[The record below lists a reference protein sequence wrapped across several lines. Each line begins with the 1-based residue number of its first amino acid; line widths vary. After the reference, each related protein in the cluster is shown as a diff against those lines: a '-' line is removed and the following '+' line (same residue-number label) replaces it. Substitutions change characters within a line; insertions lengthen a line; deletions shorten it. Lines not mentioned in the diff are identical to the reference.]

1 LKAKFR
7 FIIAACVLG
16 LLMTGPFALTALL
29 LFADSKDAER
39 AAFAEFLLPR
49 LPLGGLITTF
59 GLIAGMI
66 LLRGLF
72 QQYVQ
77 GLLRMAETLRL
88 MLGANRNFRVT
99 PDGPP
104 EVRELAR
111 AANDLAQQRD
121 ELLTDVD
128 AQIRQAKATVEE
140 EKNRL
145 AALMSELAMGVVVC
159 NLDGRI
165 LLYNSRARLQFKAL
179 AQGPT
184 STSGGALIGLGR
196 SIFSILER
204 GQITHSLEHIQQR
217 LRKGSAAP
225 TANFITAT
233 RGGQLLR
240 AQMAPVLRTGATD
253 PATATVDTIP
263 PNLPPGEGG
272 RERPPTGEIV
282 SNPPDPRAALHS
294 GPASAAQSSAL
305 RNPASAPLSGK
316 GGDEVSGQA
325 APVQGKNLDN
335 ALGLESQVTGYVLTI
350 ENITRNFERE
360 AERDQALQALTDGN
374 RAALGNIRAAVE
386 TLIDTP
392 DMEPDYRERFTRVIA
407 DEAAAMSQRLDATMS
422 RFADSLKTRWPLE
435 DVLAIDILAAAARR
449 IEDRLKLPIKH
460 EEQDASL
467 WMRVDSFSLIQAITF
482 LASRLQ
488 DHYAIRELRLRLA
501 TEGKMVFLDL
511 IWSGTPV
518 SSETLYMWEL
528 EPMTVGAETSPLTLR
543 DVIDRHGGEIWYQRD
558 KAAHRA
564 FFRMVLP
571 AAVTPD
577 LAAND
582 QVQHLHSD
590 SRPEY
595 YDFDLF
601 AARDAAGAGIDLDRK
616 LSELTYSVFDT
627 ETTGLEPS
635 NGDEIIQMGAVR
647 VVNNR
652 LLRQE
657 VFDQLV
663 DPGIPLKPAGI
674 PIHGI
679 TEDMVHGQ
687 PKLDVVLPAFHE
699 FCAETVLVAHNAA
712 FDMRFFQLKEDS
724 LGVRFTQ
731 PVLDT
736 LLLSAVIHPNQ
747 ESHRLELI
755 AERLG
760 INVIGR
766 HTALGDAFVTGEV
779 FLKMV
784 PLLADMGIVTLRQAL
799 DAAQQ
804 TYFARIKY

>member
-1 LKAKFR
+1 MKAKLR
-7 FIIAACVLG
+7 FILAACVLG
-16 LLMTGPFALTALL
+16 LLMVGPFTLTVGILW
-29 LFADSKDAER
+29 ADLGAEER
-39 AAFAEFLLPR
+39 AGFLIAMDRWLPI
-49 LPLGGLITTF
+49 GGLLTI
-59 GLIAGMI
+59 IALFLGVQ
-66 LLRGLF
+66 LLRALF
-72 QQYVQ
+72 QQYVH

-88 MLGANRNFRVT
+88 MLGANRNFRVA
-99 PDGPP
+99 PEGPP

-121 ELLTDVD
+121 ELLDDVEG
-128 AQIRQAKATVEE
+128 QIRLAKVTVEE

-145 AALMSELAMGVVVC
+145 AALMSELALGVVVC

-184 STSGGALIGLGR
+184 SMSGGALIGLGR

-204 GQITHSLEHIQQR
+204 GQITHSLENIQQR
-217 LRKGSAAP
+217 LRKGSAEP
-225 TANFITAT
+225 TANFITTT
-233 RGGQLLR
+233 RAGALLR
-240 AQMAPVLRTGATD
+240 CQMAPVLGSAERAEKVG
-253 PATATVDTIP
+253 IP
-263 PNLPPGEGG
+263 PGPP
-272 RERPPTGEIV
+272 
-282 SNPPDPRAALHS
+282 
-294 GPASAAQSSAL
+294 AAQ
-305 RNPASAPLSGK
+305 
-316 GGDEVSGQA
+316 GGDDASSQA
-325 APVQGKNLDN
+325 APAQEL
-335 ALGLESQVTGYVLTI
+335 ATTSMLGAEQQVTGYVLTI

-386 TLIDTP
+386 TLLDSP
-392 DMEPDYRERFTRVIA
+392 EMEADIRERFMRVIA
-407 DEAAAMSQRLDATMS
+407 DEAAAMSGKLDDTMN

-449 IEDRLKLPIKH
+449 IEDKLHLPIKH

-467 WMRVDSFSLIQAITF
+467 WTRVDSFALIQAITF
-482 LASRLQ
+482 LAARLQ
-488 DHYAIRELRLRLA
+488 DHYEIRELRLRLA
-501 TEGKMVFLDL
+501 TEGSMVFVDL
-511 IWSGTPV
+511 IWSGTTV
-518 SSETLYMWEL
+518 SSETLYTWEL
-528 EPMTVGAETSPLTLR
+528 EPMNVGSETSPLTLR
-543 DVIDRHGGEIWYQRD
+543 DVIDRHGAEIWYQRD
-558 KAAHRA
+558 KAAHNA
-564 FFRMVLP
+564 FFRIV
-571 AAVTPD
+571 
-577 LAAND
+577 LAAATTPET
-582 QVQHLHSD
+582 QVADRARHLRSE

-616 LSELTYSVFDT
+616 LTELTYSVFDT
-627 ETTGLEPS
+627 ETTGLLPS
-635 NGDEIIQMGAVR
+635 EGDEIIQLGAVR

-657 VFDQLV
+657 IFDQLV
-663 DPGIPLKPAGI
+663 DPGIPLKPEGI

-679 TEDMVHGQ
+679 TEAMVNGQ
-687 PKLDVVLPAFHE
+687 PRLDVVLPAFHE

-712 FDMRFFQLKEDS
+712 FDLRFFQLKEDS

-747 ESHRLELI
+747 ESHRLESI

-779 FLKMV
+779 FLKMI
-784 PLLADMGIVTLRQAL
+784 PLLAAMGIVTLRQAL
-799 DAAQQ
+799 DAAQK
-804 TYFARIKY
+804 TYFAQIKY

>member
-1 LKAKFR
+1 MKAKLR
-7 FIIAACVLG
+7 FILAAGVLG

-29 LFADSKDAER
+29 LLADAKEAER

-49 LPLGGLITTF
+49 LPLGGLITLF
-59 GLIAGMI
+59 GFIAGLA

-72 QQYVQ
+72 QQYVH

-88 MLGANRNFRVT
+88 MLGANRNFRVA
-99 PDGPP
+99 PAGPP

-121 ELLTDVD
+121 ELLNDVE
-128 AQIRQAKATVEE
+128 AQIRQAKATVED

-145 AALMSELAMGVVVC
+145 AALMSELAMAVVVC

-184 STSGGALIGLGR
+184 SMSGGALIGLGR

-204 GQITHSLEHIQQR
+204 GQITHALENIQQR
-217 LRKGSAAP
+217 LRKGSAEP
-225 TANFITAT
+225 TANFITTT
-233 RGGQLLR
+233 RGGALLR
-240 AQMAPVLRTGATD
+240 AQMAPVLGSAERAEKVG
-253 PATATVDTIP
+253 IP
-263 PNLPPGEGG
+263 PTPP
-272 RERPPTGEIV
+272 
-282 SNPPDPRAALHS
+282 AK
-294 GPASAAQSSAL
+294 Q
-305 RNPASAPLSGK
+305 

-325 APVQGKNLDN
+325 IPAQDQTKAPTM
-335 ALGLESQVTGYVLTI
+335 LGAEQQVTGYVLTI
-350 ENITRNFERE
+350 ENITRSFERE
-360 AERDQALQALTDGN
+360 AERDQALQTLTDGN

-386 TLIDTP
+386 TLIDSP
-392 DMEPDYRERFTRVIA
+392 EMEADTRERFMRVIA
-407 DEAAAMSQRLDATMS
+407 DEASTMSERLETTMS

-435 DVLAIDILAAAARR
+435 DVLAVDIVAAAARR
-449 IEDRLKLPIKH
+449 IDDRLHLPTKH
-460 EEQDASL
+460 EDQDASL
-467 WMRVDSFSLIQAITF
+467 WMRVDSFALIQAITF
-482 LASRLQ
+482 LAARLQ

-501 TEGKMVFLDL
+501 AEGRMVFVDL

-518 SSETLYMWEL
+518 SSETLYTWEL
-528 EPMTVGAETSPLTLR
+528 EPMNVGAEPSPLTLR
-543 DVIDRHGGEIWYQRD
+543 DVVDRHGGEIWYQRD
-558 KAAHRA
+558 KAAHNA
-564 FFRMVLP
+564 FFRIVLP
-571 AAVTPD
+571 AAATPE
-577 LAAND
+577 AQAGD
-582 QVQHLHSD
+582 QAQHLRSD

-601 AARDAAGAGIDLDRK
+601 AARDAEGSGIDPDRR
-616 LSELTYSVFDT
+616 LTDLAYSVFDT

-647 VVNNR
+647 IVNNR

-657 VFDQLV
+657 IFDQLV
-663 DPGIPLKPAGI
+663 DPAIPLKPEGI

-679 TEDMVHGQ
+679 TEAMVNGQ
-687 PKLDVVLPAFHE
+687 PRLDVVLPAFHE

-747 ESHRLELI
+747 ESHRLESI

-766 HTALGDAFVTGEV
+766 HTALGDAYVTGEV
-779 FLKMV
+779 FLKMI

>member
-1 LKAKFR
+1 MKAKFR

-16 LLMTGPFALTALL
+16 LLMTGPFALTAIL
-29 LFADSKDAER
+29 LFADAKDAER

-49 LPLGGLITTF
+49 LPLGGLMTLF
-59 GLIAGMI
+59 GFMAGLI
-66 LLRGLF
+66 LLRSLF
-72 QQYVQ
+72 QQYVH

-88 MLGANRNFRVT
+88 MLGANRNFRVA
-99 PDGPP
+99 PEGPP

-121 ELLTDVD
+121 ELLTDVEE
-128 AQIRQAKATVEE
+128 QIRLAKATVEE

-145 AALMSELAMGVVVC
+145 AALMSELAMAVVVC

-184 STSGGALIGLGR
+184 SMSGGALIGLGR

-204 GQITHSLEHIQQR
+204 GQITHSLEKIQQR
-217 LRKGSAAP
+217 LRKGSAEP
-225 TANFITAT
+225 TANFITST

-240 AQMAPVLRTGATD
+240 AQMAPVLGKAESRQGDEDSTAAT
-253 PATATVDTIP
+253 
-263 PNLPPGEGG
+263 L
-272 RERPPTGEIV
+272 
-282 SNPPDPRAALHS
+282 
-294 GPASAAQSSAL
+294 SAADSMGTEL
-305 RNPASAPLSGK
+305 
-316 GGDEVSGQA
+316 
-325 APVQGKNLDN
+325 
-335 ALGLESQVTGYVLTI
+335 QVTGYVLTI
-350 ENITRNFERE
+350 DNITRNFERE
-360 AERDQALQALTDGN
+360 AERDQVLQLLTDGN
-374 RAALGNIRAAVE
+374 RAALANIRAAVE

-392 DMEPDYRERFTRVIA
+392 DMETDYRERFTRVIS
-407 DEAAAMSQRLDATMS
+407 DEASTMSERLETTMS

-435 DVLAIDILAAAARR
+435 DVLAIDILAAAERR
-449 IEDRLKLPIKH
+449 IEDALKLPIKH
-460 EEQDASL
+460 EDQDASL
-467 WMRVDSFSLIQAITF
+467 WMRVDSFALIQAITF

-488 DHYAIRELRLRLA
+488 DHYAIRELRLRLSA
-501 TEGKMVFLDL
+501 EGRMVFVDL

-518 SSETLYMWEL
+518 SSETLYAWEL
-528 EPMTVGAETSPLTLR
+528 EPMNVGAEISPLTLR
-543 DVIDRHGGEIWYQRD
+543 DVIDRHGAEIWYQRD
-558 KAAHRA
+558 KAAHNA
-564 FFRMVLP
+564 FFRIVLP
-571 AAVTPD
+571 AAATPEVQ
-577 LAAND
+577 AID
-582 QVQHLHSD
+582 QAQHLHSE

-601 AARDAAGAGIDLDRK
+601 ASRDAEGSGIDLDRR
-616 LSELTYSVFDT
+616 LADLAYSVFDT

-647 VVNNR
+647 IVNQR

-657 VFDQLV
+657 IFDQLV
-663 DPGIPLKPAGI
+663 DPRIPLKPEGI

-679 TEDMVHGQ
+679 TEAMVKGQ
-687 PKLDVVLPAFHE
+687 PTLDVVLPAFHE
-699 FCAETVLVAHNAA
+699 FCHETVLVAHNAA

-747 ESHRLELI
+747 ETHRLEII

-766 HTALGDAFVTGEV
+766 HTALGDAYVTGEV
-779 FLKMV
+779 FLKMI

>member
-1 LKAKFR
+1 MKAKLR
-7 FIIAACVLG
+7 FILAAGVLG

-29 LFADSKDAER
+29 LFADAKEAER
-39 AAFAEFLLPR
+39 AAFAQFLVPR
-49 LPLGGLITTF
+49 LPLGALMTLLGF
-59 GLIAGMI
+59 IAGLA

-72 QQYVQ
+72 QQYVH

-88 MLGANRNFRVT
+88 MLGANRNFRVA
-99 PDGPP
+99 PEGPP
-104 EVRELAR
+104 EVRELGR

-121 ELLTDVD
+121 ELLNDVD
-128 AQIRQAKATVEE
+128 EQIRQAKASVEE

-145 AALMSELAMGVVVC
+145 AALMSELAQGVVVC

-165 LLYNSRARLQFKAL
+165 LLYNSRARLQFTAL

-184 STSGGALIGLGR
+184 SMSGGALIGLGR

-204 GQITHSLEHIQQR
+204 GQITHSLETIQQR
-217 LRKGSAAP
+217 LARGSAEA
-225 TANFITAT
+225 TANFITST
-233 RGGQLLR
+233 RSGQLLR
-240 AQMAPVLRTGATD
+240 AQMAPVLRTGAGV
-253 PATATVDTIP
+253 ATAANVDS
-263 PNLPPGEGG
+263 LPPT
-272 RERPPTGEIV
+272 PP
-282 SNPPDPRAALHS
+282 AW
-294 GPASAAQSSAL
+294 Q
-305 RNPASAPLSGK
+305 
-316 GGDEVSGQA
+316 GGDNTGSQA
-325 APVQGKNLDN
+325 APAQG
-335 ALGLESQVTGYVLTI
+335 GLAAASMGAPLEVTGYVLTI

-360 AERDQALQALTDGN
+360 AERDQALQLLTDGN
-374 RAALGNIRAAVE
+374 RAALANIRAAVE

-392 DMEPDYRERFTRVIA
+392 DMEADYRERFTRVIA
-407 DEAAAMSQRLDATMS
+407 DESAAMTERLEATMN
-422 RFADSLKTRWPLE
+422 RFADALKTRWPLE
-435 DVLAIDILAAAARR
+435 DVLGVDILAAAARR
-449 IEDRLKLPIKH
+449 IEDRLQLLIKN
-460 EEQDASL
+460 EDQDTSL
-467 WMRVDSFSLIQAITF
+467 WVRVDSFALIQAITF

-488 DHYAIRELRLRLA
+488 EHYSIRELRLRLVA
-501 TEGKMVFLDL
+501 EGKMVFVDL
-511 IWSGTPV
+511 IWSGKVV
-518 SSETLYMWEL
+518 SSETLYAWEL
-528 EPMTVGAETSPLTLR
+528 EPMSVGAEISPLTLR

-558 KAAHRA
+558 KAAHNA
-564 FFRMVLP
+564 FFRIVLP
-571 AAVTPD
+571 AAIMSG
-577 LAAND
+577 
-582 QVQHLHSD
+582 VQAMDPVPHVRSE

-601 AARDAAGAGIDLDRK
+601 AARDAEGSGIDPERR
-616 LSELTYSVFDT
+616 LTDLAYSVFDT
-627 ETTGLEPS
+627 ETTGLQPS

-647 VVNNR
+647 IVNNR

-657 VFDQLV
+657 IFDQLV
-663 DPGIPLKPAGI
+663 DPVIPLKPEGI

-679 TEDMVHGQ
+679 TEAMLNGQ
-687 PKLDVVLPAFHE
+687 PRLDVVLPAFHE

-747 ESHRLELI
+747 ESHGLESI

-779 FLKMV
+779 FLKMI

-799 DAAQQ
+799 DAAQK

>member
-1 LKAKFR
+1 MKAKVR
-7 FIIAACVLG
+7 FILAACVLG

-29 LFADSKDAER
+29 LFADAKDAER
-39 AAFAEFLLPR
+39 EAFAQFLIPR
-49 LPLGGLITTF
+49 LPLGGLMTMLGFI
-59 GLIAGMI
+59 GGVI
-66 LLRGLF
+66 LLRSLF
-72 QQYVQ
+72 QQYVH
-77 GLLRMAETLRL
+77 GLSRMAETLRL
-88 MLGANRNFRVT
+88 MLGANRNFRVE
-99 PDGPP
+99 PEGPP
-104 EVRELAR
+104 EVCDLAR
-111 AANDLAQQRD
+111 AANDLAKQRN
-121 ELLTDVD
+121 ELLDDVEE
-128 AQIRQAKATVEE
+128 QIRVAKATVEE

-184 STSGGALIGLGR
+184 SMSGGALIGLGR

-204 GQITHSLEHIQQR
+204 GQITHSLENIQQR
-217 LRKGSAAP
+217 LRKGSAEP

-233 RGGQLLR
+233 RGGALLR
-240 AQMAPVLRTGATD
+240 CQMAPVLARAETD
-253 PATATVDTIP
+253 EEGTA
-263 PNLPPGEGG
+263 
-272 RERPPTGEIV
+272 
-282 SNPPDPRAALHS
+282 NPI
-294 GPASAAQSSAL
+294 G
-305 RNPASAPLSGK
+305 
-316 GGDEVSGQA
+316 A
-325 APVQGKNLDN
+325 AP
-335 ALGLESQVTGYVLTI
+335 QVTGYVLTI

-386 TLIDTP
+386 TLIDSP
-392 DMEPDYRERFTRVIA
+392 EMEPEMRERFMGVIS
-407 DEAAAMSQRLDATMS
+407 DEASAMSSRLDATMN

-449 IEDRLKLPIKH
+449 IEDKLKLPIKH
-460 EEQDASL
+460 EEEDSSL

-488 DHYAIRELRLRLA
+488 DHYEIRELRLRLDA
-501 TEGKMVFLDL
+501 DGKMVFVDL
-511 IWSGTPV
+511 IWSGTTV
-518 SSETLYMWEL
+518 SSETLYTWEL
-528 EPMTVGAETSPLTLR
+528 EPMNIGNETSPLTLR
-543 DVIDRHGGEIWYQRD
+543 DVVDRHGGEIWYQRE

-564 FFRMVLP
+564 FFRIVLP
-571 AAVTPD
+571 AAATPD
-577 LAAND
+577 APVVD
-582 QVQHLHSD
+582 QAQHLHSD

-601 AARDAAGAGIDLDRK
+601 AARDAEGAGIDLDRK
-616 LSELTYSVFDT
+616 LSELAYSVFDT
-627 ETTGLEPS
+627 ETTGLQPS
-635 NGDEIIQMGAVR
+635 QGDEIIQMGAVR
-647 VVNNR
+647 IVNHR

-657 VFDQLV
+657 IFDQLV
-663 DPGIPLKPAGI
+663 DPGIPLKPEGI

-679 TEDMVHGQ
+679 TEAMVNGQ
-687 PKLDVVLPAFHE
+687 PRLDVVLPAFHE

-724 LGVRFTQ
+724 LGIKFTQ

-747 ESHRLELI
+747 ESHKLELI

-779 FLKMV
+779 FLKMI

-799 DAAQQ
+799 EAAQK
-804 TYFARIKY
+804 TYFARIQY

>member
-1 LKAKFR
+1 MNAKTR
-7 FIIAACVLG
+7 FALAVVLLG
-16 LLMTGPFALTALL
+16 LLTTGPFLLTVGILW
-29 LFADSKDAER
+29 ADLGAEER
-39 AAFAEFLLPR
+39 AGFLVALDRWLPI
-49 LPLGGLITTF
+49 GGLITIMALF
-59 GLIAGMI
+59 LGLQ
-66 LLRGLF
+66 LLRALF
-72 QQYVQ
+72 QQYVH

-88 MLGANRNFRVT
+88 MLGANRNFRVD
-99 PDGPP
+99 PEGPP

-121 ELLTDVD
+121 ALLTDVEE
-128 AQIRQAKATVEE
+128 QIRQAKATVEE

-184 STSGGALIGLGR
+184 SMSGGALIGLGR

-204 GQITHSLEHIQQR
+204 GQITHSLENIQHR
-217 LRKGSAAP
+217 LRKGSAEP
-225 TANFITAT
+225 TANFITST
-233 RGGQLLR
+233 RSGALLR
-240 AQMAPVLRTGATD
+240 AQMAPVLGSAERAENVGILPAPPSAKGA
-253 PATATVDTIP
+253 
-263 PNLPPGEGG
+263 
-272 RERPPTGEIV
+272 
-282 SNPPDPRAALHS
+282 
-294 GPASAAQSSAL
+294 
-305 RNPASAPLSGK
+305 
-316 GGDEVSGQA
+316 DESSGQV
-325 APVQGKNLDN
+325 APVAQQQGTAASTEAEL
-335 ALGLESQVTGYVLTI
+335 QITGYVLTI

-360 AERDQALQALTDGN
+360 AERDQALQTLTDGN
-374 RAALGNIRAAVE
+374 RAALANIRAAVE

-392 DMEPDYRERFTRVIA
+392 DMEADYRERFTRVIA
-407 DEAAAMSQRLDATMS
+407 DEASTMSTRLESTMS

-449 IEDRLKLPIKH
+449 IEDRLKLPIKN

-467 WMRVDSFSLIQAITF
+467 WMRVDSFALIQAISF

-488 DHYAIRELRLRLA
+488 DHYAIRELRLRLSA
-501 TEGKMVFLDL
+501 EGKMVFVDL

-518 SSETLYMWEL
+518 SSETLYTWEL
-528 EPMTVGAETSPLTLR
+528 EPMTVGSETSPLTLR

-558 KAAHRA
+558 KAAHNA
-564 FFRMVLP
+564 FFRLVLP
-571 AAVTPD
+571 AA
-577 LAAND
+577 AASD
-582 QVQHLHSD
+582 AIAAEQVQQHLHSD

-601 AARDAAGAGIDLDRK
+601 AARDAEGSGIDLDRR
-616 LSELTYSVFDT
+616 LTDLAYSVFDT

-657 VFDQLV
+657 IFDQLV

-679 TEDMVHGQ
+679 TEAMVNGQ
-687 PKLDVVLPAFHE
+687 PRLDVVLPAFHE

-747 ESHRLELI
+747 ESHRLESI

-779 FLKMV
+779 FLKMI

-799 DAAQQ
+799 DAAQK
-804 TYFARIKY
+804 TYFARVKY

>member
-1 LKAKFR
+1 MNARTR
-7 FIIAACVLG
+7 FILAVVMLG
-16 LLMTGPFALTALL
+16 LLMTGPFLLTVGILW
-29 LFADSKDAER
+29 ADLGPEER
-39 AAFAEFLLPR
+39 AGFLVALDRWLPI
-49 LPLGGLITTF
+49 GGLITIMALIV
-59 GLIAGMI
+59 GLQ
-66 LLRGLF
+66 LLRALF

-88 MLGANRNFRVT
+88 MLGANRNFRVD
-99 PDGPP
+99 PEGPP

-121 ELLTDVD
+121 ALLTDVEE
-128 AQIRQAKATVEE
+128 QIRRAKATVEE

-184 STSGGALIGLGR
+184 SMSGGALIGLGR

-204 GQITHSLEHIQQR
+204 GQITHSLENIQHR
-217 LRKGSAAP
+217 LRKGSAEP
-225 TANFITAT
+225 TANFITST
-233 RGGQLLR
+233 RSGALLR
-240 AQMAPVLRTGATD
+240 AQMAPVLGSAERAEK
-253 PATATVDTIP
+253 VDIP
-263 PNLPPGEGG
+263 PAPP
-272 RERPPTGEIV
+272 
-282 SNPPDPRAALHS
+282 
-294 GPASAAQSSAL
+294 
-305 RNPASAPLSGK
+305 SGK
-316 GGDEVSGQA
+316 GGDDISGPASPAPQQKVMA
-325 APVQGKNLDN
+325 ASTEAELQI
-335 ALGLESQVTGYVLTI
+335 TGYVLTI

-360 AERDQALQALTDGN
+360 AERDQALQSLTDGN

-392 DMEPDYRERFTRVIA
+392 DMEADYRERFTRVIA
-407 DEAAAMSQRLDATMS
+407 DEASTMSSRLESTMS

-449 IEDRLKLPIKH
+449 IEDKLKLPIKN

-467 WMRVDSFSLIQAITF
+467 WMRVDSFALIQAITF

-488 DHYAIRELRLRLA
+488 DHYAIRELRLRLSA
-501 TEGKMVFLDL
+501 EGKMVFVDL

-518 SSETLYMWEL
+518 SSETLYTWEL
-528 EPMTVGAETSPLTLR
+528 EPMNVGAEVSPLTLR

-558 KAAHRA
+558 KAAHNA
-564 FFRMVLP
+564 YFRIVLP
-571 AAVTPD
+571 AA
-577 LAAND
+577 AASD
-582 QVQHLHSD
+582 AIAAEQVQQHLHSD

-601 AARDAAGAGIDLDRK
+601 AARDAEGSGIDLDRR
-616 LSELTYSVFDT
+616 LTDLAYSVFDT

-657 VFDQLV
+657 IFDQLV
-663 DPGIPLKPAGI
+663 DPGIPLKPEGI

-679 TEDMVHGQ
+679 TEAMVNGQ
-687 PKLDVVLPAFHE
+687 PRLDVVLPAFHE

-747 ESHRLELI
+747 ESHRLESI

-779 FLKMV
+779 FLKMI

-799 DAAQQ
+799 DAAQK
-804 TYFARIKY
+804 TYFARVKY

>member
-1 LKAKFR
+1 MKARVR
-7 FIIAACVLG
+7 FIAAAGVLG

-29 LFADSKDAER
+29 LFADAREAER

-49 LPLGGLITTF
+49 LPLGGVITLF
-59 GLIAGMI
+59 GFVVGMV
-66 LLRGLF
+66 LLRSLF
-72 QQYVQ
+72 QQYVH

-88 MLGANRNFRVT
+88 MLGANRNFRVV
-99 PDGPP
+99 PEGPP

-121 ELLTDVD
+121 ELLNDVD

-145 AALMSELAMGVVVC
+145 AALMSELALGVVVC

-184 STSGGALIGLGR
+184 SMSGGALIGLGR

-204 GQITHSLEHIQQR
+204 GQITHSLENIQHR
-217 LRKGSAAP
+217 LRKGSAEP
-225 TANFITAT
+225 TANFITST
-233 RGGQLLR
+233 RAGQLLR
-240 AQMAPVLRTGATD
+240 AQMAPVLGRVDQPKAAGQESGSEAVDAASPLGA
-253 PATATVDTIP
+253 
-263 PNLPPGEGG
+263 EQ
-272 RERPPTGEIV
+272 
-282 SNPPDPRAALHS
+282 H
-294 GPASAAQSSAL
+294 
-305 RNPASAPLSGK
+305 
-316 GGDEVSGQA
+316 
-325 APVQGKNLDN
+325 
-335 ALGLESQVTGYVLTI
+335 VTGYVLTI

-360 AERDQALQALTDGN
+360 AERDQALQSMTDGN

-386 TLIDTP
+386 TLIDSP
-392 DMEPDYRERFTRVIA
+392 EMEADYRERFTRVIA
-407 DEAAAMSQRLDATMS
+407 DEAAAMGQRLEATMS
-422 RFADSLKTRWPLE
+422 RFADALKTRWPLE
-435 DVLAIDILAAAARR
+435 DVLAIDIVAAAARR

-467 WMRVDSFSLIQAITF
+467 WMRVDSFALIQAITF
-482 LASRLQ
+482 LAARLQ
-488 DHYAIRELRLRLA
+488 DHYAIRELRLRLSA
-501 TEGKMVFLDL
+501 DGRMVFVDL

-518 SSETLYMWEL
+518 SSETLYTWEL
-528 EPMTVGAETSPLTLR
+528 EPMNVGDESSPLTLR
-543 DVIDRHGGEIWYQRD
+543 DVVDRHGGEIWYQRD
-558 KAAHRA
+558 KAAHNA
-564 FFRMVLP
+564 FFRIVLP
-571 AAVTPD
+571 AATMPD
-577 LAAND
+577 LQPND
-582 QVQHLHSD
+582 QGQHLHSD

-601 AARDAAGAGIDLDRK
+601 AARDAAGSGIDPDRR
-616 LSELTYSVFDT
+616 LTDLVYSVFDT
-627 ETTGLEPS
+627 ETTGLQPS

-647 VVNNR
+647 IVNNR

-657 VFDQLV
+657 IFDQLV
-663 DPGIPLKPAGI
+663 DPMIPLKPEGI

-679 TEDMVHGQ
+679 TEAMLMGQ
-687 PKLDVVLPAFHE
+687 PQLDVVLPAFHE

-712 FDMRFFQLKEDS
+712 FDLRFFQLKEES

-747 ESHRLELI
+747 ESHRLESI

-766 HTALGDAFVTGEV
+766 HTALGDAYVTGEV
-779 FLKMV
+779 FLKMI
-784 PLLADMGIVTLRQAL
+784 PLLADMGILTLRQAL
-799 DAAQQ
+799 DAAQK
-804 TYFARIKY
+804 TYFARVKY